1 MQPYQLIDEEEA
13 TEPVT
18 LGEAKAYMM
27 IDADYASDDAD
38 IQLMIT
44 TARERLEQYLNVG
57 LANRDVTLQWS
68 GYPIELPLS
77 PNGNVVSLVDKDD
90 VAVPS
95 DKYTVTLYRDKKIW
109 INNSSSSGIEWF
121 YAIDNSYVTPFSG
134 YVNESTDIYTL
145 VYNTGY
151 ESDKLPKA
159 LKQAIL
165 AECDYL
171 YKLRGMPVTDLV
183 SPNAKLLAH
192 GYSKNLVL

>member
-1 MQPYQLIDEEEA
+1 MQPSQLIDEEEA
-13 TEPVT
+13 TEPVS
-18 LGEAKAYMM
+18 LAEAKAYMM

-38 IQLMIT
+38 ILLMIT
-44 TARERLEQYLNVG
+44 AARERLEQYLNVG
-57 LANRDVTLQWS
+57 LANRDVKLQWP
-68 GYPIELPLS
+68 GYPVDLPLS

-90 VAVPS
+90 VSVPG

-109 INNSSSSGIEWF
+109 INSSSSSGIEWF
-121 YAIDNSYVTPFSG
+121 YAIDNSYVAPFSG

-165 AECDYL
+165 AESDYL
-171 YKLRGMPVTDLV
+171 YKLRGMPVTDSI

>member
-1 MQPYQLIDEEEA
+1 MQPYQLIDDAEV
-13 TEPVT
+13 TEPIS
-18 LGEAKAYMM
+18 LSEAKAYMM

-38 IQLMIT
+38 ISLLIS

-57 LANRDVTLQWS
+57 LAEREVTLQWP
-68 GYPIELPLS
+68 GNPIELPLS
-77 PNGNVVSLVDKDD
+77 PNGAITSLKDKDNVD
-90 VAVPS
+90 VPA
-95 DKYTVTLYRDKKIW
+95 DKYTASAYRDKTIW
-109 INNSSSSGIEWF
+109 VNNQSSSGIEWF

-134 YVNESTDIYTL
+134 YVSDVNTIYTL
-145 VYNTGY
+145 VYSTGY
-151 ESDKLPKA
+151 DVLPKA

-165 AECDYL
+165 AEVDYL